1 LKIAKDLSE
10 RLEDSAIIP
19 IASIWEIKNFQTKS
33 EKVGFVFPLYWS
45 GLPKIVHDFIMNLN
59 LNKSNYIFAVIT
71 SAGDI
76 NEQPLQQ
83 LVNLLKAKDK
93 MLNAG
98 FYITMPSNY
107 IIGYDVT
114 SEERQK
120 LYFQK
125 ATEEVELITDTI
137 KKDREH
143 LSDDILKK
151 DVSRSVRINKEFRDE
166 VNTSDNSF
174 YTDENCTSC
183 GICEKICPLNNIK
196 IIDGTPTWLHKCQ
209 QCLACINYCPEESI
223 QFGDQTLKTQRYQHP
238 EITIQ
243 EIMDQKKK

>member
-1 LKIAKDLSE
+1 MKTTIFYFTGTGNSLKIAKDLSE
-10 RLEDSAIIP
+10 RLEGSTLIP
-19 IASIWEIKNFQTKS
+19 IASVWDIENFQTKS

-83 LVNLLKAKDK
+83 LVKLLKAKDK
-93 MLNAG
+93 ILNAG

-114 SEERQK
+114 SEERQRK
-120 LYFQK
+120 YFQK
-125 ATEEVELITDTI
+125 ATEDVELISGTI
-137 KKDREH
+137 KNDKEH
-143 LSDDILKK
+143 LSDHILKK
-151 DVSRSVRINKEFRDE
+151 DVSRSARINKKFRDE

-174 YTDENCTSC
+174 YADKNC
-183 GICEKICPLNNIK
+183 
-196 IIDGTPTWLHKCQ
+196 
-209 QCLACINYCPEESI
+209 
-223 QFGDQTLKTQRYQHP
+223 
-238 EITIQ
+238 
-243 EIMDQKKK
+243 